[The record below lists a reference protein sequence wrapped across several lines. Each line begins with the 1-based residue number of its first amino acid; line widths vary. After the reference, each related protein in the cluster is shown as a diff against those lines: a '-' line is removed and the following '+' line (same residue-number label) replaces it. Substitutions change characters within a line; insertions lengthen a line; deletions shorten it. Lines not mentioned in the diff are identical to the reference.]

1 MTQAQVEDV
10 DEIDRAIINAFQ
22 GGFPVCEHPFEE
34 AARALSDR
42 GVGINGEELLTRIE
56 NLDEEGILTRF
67 GALVN
72 AQEIGGTA
80 TLVAMHAPEDRFEEV
95 VELVNAHREVAHNY
109 EREHPHL
116 NMWFV
121 LSVAEREARRAS
133 ERANNAERS
142 RGKSPISGSSESSDS
157 PDSADH
163 SSSAERS
170 RSRDGVAVS
179 RDDETPSGVSN
190 HSADSRAVSPPDDG
204 LRPREDGE
212 TVSSRVEDVLAE
224 IEEETGEKTYNLPK
238 KREFRV
244 EAKFLLDGPIS
255 EGDVDLSDLGP
266 AVEPTDRTTLSPE
279 ERDLVL
285 AIQEGFPIV
294 ADPYETIAADLDTDP
309 EWVRATIKRFNEEGK
324 IRRIGVIPN
333 HYSLGY
339 TENGMTVW
347 NVPDELV
354 GEVGPAVASLPFV
367 THCYERP
374 RHEGVWPYNVF
385 AMTHGRSEAESEKR
399 IEQVRERMN
408 EFWDVDDADWDTLF
422 STQILKKTGI
432 RLAERADANTR

>member
-1 MTQAQVEDV
+1 MTQAQVDGL

-22 GGFPVCEHPFEE
+22 GGFPVCEQPFEE

-42 GVGINGEELLTRIE
+42 GVELSGEELLTRVE
-56 NLDEEGILTRF
+56 SLDEEGILTRF

-72 AQEIGGTA
+72 AQAIGGTA
-80 TLVAMHAPEDRFEEV
+80 TLVAMHAPEDRFDEV
-95 VELVNAHREVAHNY
+95 VEMVNAHREVAHNY

-121 LSVAEREARRAS
+121 LSVAEE
-133 ERANNAERS
+133 
-142 RGKSPISGSSESSDS
+142 
-157 PDSADH
+157 
-163 SSSAERS
+163 
-170 RSRDGVAVS
+170 
-179 RDDETPSGVSN
+179 
-190 HSADSRAVSPPDDG
+190 
-204 LRPREDGE
+204 PR
-212 TVSSRVEDVLAE
+212 VKDVLSE

-238 KREFRV
+238 QQEFRV
-244 EAKFLLDGPIS
+244 EAKFLLDGPIP
-255 EGDVDLSDLGP
+255 EGDVDCSELGP
-266 AVEPTDRTTLSPE
+266 TVEPTAQTTLTPD

-285 AIQEGFPIV
+285 AIQGGFPLV
-294 ADPYETIAADLDTDP
+294 FDPYEAIAADLGADAG
-309 EWVRATIKRFNEEGK
+309 WVRETIKRFNSEGK

-347 NVPDELV
+347 DVPDELV
-354 GEVGPAVASLPFV
+354 GEIGPAVASLPFV

-399 IEQVRERMN
+399 IEQVRERMD
-408 EFWDVDDADWDTLF
+408 EFWEVNDAEWDTLF

-432 RLAERADANTR
+432 RLAERADANTTGDSQ